1 MADLILWESEQ
12 CEEKWPFITLVV
24 YTKKL
29 VTQES
34 KDFFWIHVMLMP
46 EKVWNTETE
55 RGKTLSWKLSFIHPT
70 YTEYYRVLGI
80 IPGTGDPVNKNKDP
94 AFMECVYVYRK
105 INKPN

>member
-1 MADLILWESEQ
+1 
-12 CEEKWPFITLVV
+12 
-24 YTKKL
+24 
-29 VTQES
+29 
-34 KDFFWIHVMLMP
+34 MLMP

-55 RGKTLSWKLSFIHPT
+55 RGKLSPESYHSFTQHILSI
-70 YTEYYRVLGI
+70 YRVLGI